1 MFTAALFVTAKKE
14 EQPKC
19 PSPGEWINNTRY
31 SHTVADYPATERNEI
46 LTQVTTWM
54 NLEKM
59 LSEKKP
65 VTNGHKAYDSIR
77 MNCSE

>member
-1 MFTAALFVTAKKE
+1 M
-14 EQPKC
+14 
-19 PSPGEWINNTRY
+19 RY
-31 SHTVADYPATERNEI
+31 SHTVAYYSAIERNEI

-54 NLEKM
+54 NLENM

-65 VTNGHKAYDSIR
+65 ITNSHKAYDSIR